1 MSLKLAGT
9 FTSIGDQTVS
19 LAGSGIPI
27 NAGDFN
33 FNAGANGCKF
43 SISVADKDP
52 GSSVFL
58 RWSTLPLH

>member
-9 FTSIGDQTVS
+9 FTSTGDQTVS

-52 GSSVFL
+52 GSPS
-58 RWSTLPLH
+58 